1 MMAPKITKAQI
12 EQYHEEGYVALE
24 GFVPKATIDEMRRLV
39 DEVVDN
45 AKNVSKSD
53 AQYDLDDT
61 HTQDSPKVRR
71 LKRPYDHWP
80 FFNDLVRSDLILDAV
95 ESLMGPDLR
104 IWNGKINF
112 KTPGR
117 GYAVEWHQD
126 WAFYPHTND
135 VGLAMGVYMDD
146 ATYDNGAMIVLPG
159 SHKLDAFDHH
169 SDGYFCGAMD
179 PEKCPELD
187 FNNFKTVGGP
197 AGTLTLHHVR
207 LVHGSAPNHTDK
219 ERRFFITGYFAGDAW
234 PMTDGLRDFDYDQFK
249 AYMCRG
255 EHKEPRLDG
264 DVPIK
269 MPLPTGSRA
278 GSIYVT
284 QQNVANRYFES
295 HEETR
300 TQVAGK

>member
-1 MMAPKITKAQI
+1 MAKSLSKSQI
-12 EQYHEEGYVALE
+12 EQYHEEGHVALE
-24 GFVPKATIDEMRRLV
+24 GFVPKATMDEMRRLI

-53 AQYDLDDT
+53 AQYDLDDM
-61 HTQDSPKVRR
+61 HTKDDPKVRR

-80 FFNDLVRSDLILDAV
+80 FFNDLVRSDFILDAV

-104 IWNGKINF
+104 IWNGKLNF

-135 VGLAMGVYMDD
+135 VGLAMGIYLDD

-159 SHKLDAFDHH
+159 THKLDAFDHH

-179 PEKCPELD
+179 PKKCSDLD
-187 FNNFKTVGGP
+187 FKDFKTVGGP
-197 AGTLTLHHVR
+197 AGTITLHHVR

-219 ERRFFITGYFAGDAW
+219 ERRFFITGYFAADAW

-249 AYMCRG
+249 EYMCRG

-264 DVPIK
+264 SVPIR
-269 MPLPTGSRA
+269 MPVPYKARA

-284 QQNVANRYFES
+284 QQNVANRAFES

-300 TQVAGK
+300 NQSAAE

>member
-1 MMAPKITKAQI
+1 MAKSLSKSQI

-24 GFVPKATIDEMRRLV
+24 GFVPKATMDEMQRLI

-53 AQYDLDDT
+53 AQYDLDDM
-61 HTQDSPKVRR
+61 HTKDDPKVRR

-80 FFNDLVRSDLILDAV
+80 FFNDLVRSDFILDAV

-104 IWNGKINF
+104 IWNGKLNF

-135 VGLAMGVYMDD
+135 VGLAMGIYLDD

-159 SHKLDAFDHH
+159 THKLDTFDHH

-179 PEKCPELD
+179 PKKCSDLD
-187 FNNFKTVGGP
+187 FKDFKTVGGP
-197 AGTLTLHHVR
+197 AGTITLHHVR

-219 ERRFFITGYFAGDAW
+219 ERRFFITGYFAADAW

-249 AYMCRG
+249 EYMCRG

-264 DVPIK
+264 SVPIR
-269 MPLPTGSRA
+269 MPVPYKARA

-284 QQNVANRYFES
+284 QQNVANRAFES

-300 TQVAGK
+300 NQSAAE